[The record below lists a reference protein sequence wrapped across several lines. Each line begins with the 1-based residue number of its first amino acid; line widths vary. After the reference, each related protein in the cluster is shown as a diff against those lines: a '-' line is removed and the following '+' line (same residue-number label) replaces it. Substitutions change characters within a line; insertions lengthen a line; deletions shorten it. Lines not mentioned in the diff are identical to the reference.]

1 MTIIVSARNGKVKGD
16 QRKREDI
23 IVISEIKLMEGGI
36 AILVKIIRSHQKL
49 VNGRITC
56 VWRKIIMVR
65 VLVFS

>member
-1 MTIIVSARNGKVKGD
+1 MISARNGKVKGD
-16 QRKREDI
+16 QIKSEDI
-23 IVISEIKLMEGGI
+23 IVISEMKLIEGGI

-56 VWRKIIMVR
+56 VWRKIMMVR

>member
-1 MTIIVSARNGKVKGD
+1 MISARNGKVKGD
-16 QRKREDI
+16 QVKSEDI
-23 IVISEIKLMEGGI
+23 IVISEMKLIEGGI

-56 VWRKIIMVR
+56 VWRKIMMVR